1 MRAKLYPLYHIV
13 GFKKCAKDCCE
24 AYVYVT
30 GTIKFNSTVTGRSFK
45 TNQQLNYDDR
55 CIIYLLT
62 WKQRQ
67 KRYTGQTND
76 NCIFRWNNYKST
88 TRKCDRKE
96 SCTNQMNQNDESD
109 APLPTPPPPL
119 WGSPN
124 FVATIIFCFSQPLK
138 SNCGSTIWEGAIH
151 KTNRILKFMGKS

>member
-67 KRYTGQTND
+67 KRYTGQTKD

-109 APLPTPPPPL
+109 VPLPTPLHPCGVVQTL
-119 WGSPN
+119 W
-124 FVATIIFCFSQPLK
+124 QP
-138 SNCGSTIWEGAIH
+138 SFFAFHNP
-151 KTNRILKFMGKS
+151 